1 MVGAANDAIAIL
13 LDKCNM
19 RSDSRIF
26 KDIQGYSRIQRVL
39 MLVVMKG
46 AKACSDDVLLGSD
59 NANENEDNADD
70 DDDEST
76 FYCRKDL

>member
-1 MVGAANDAIAIL
+1 MLIVMKRAKA
-13 LDKCNM
+13 
-19 RSDSRIF
+19 RSD
-26 KDIQGYSRIQRVL
+26 D
-39 MLVVMKG
+39 
-46 AKACSDDVLLGSD
+46 ALLSSD

>member
-46 AKACSDDVLLGSD
+46 AKACSDDVLMGSGD
-59 NANENEDNADD
+59 NSNENEDNAAD

-76 FYCRKDL
+76 SYCTKD